1 MGASGKIEF
10 MGASG
15 KIEFMGASG
24 KIEFMGIYT
33 TFSKSGIES
42 KYNFNFLR
50 SVVVPLLLTSY
61 LDNFNID
68 IISGLVG
75 ICFFSIIHAL
85 SFSNSSAVYSGFFS
99 ASIISSAVSYFFSAS
114 NTFFNAFSFSFI
126 GSNFSYLLPRY
137 IDTVYRYHFKKSNIK
152 INFYNLLPR
161 YIEIDRLCRNLD
173 ISNAVSISINL

>member
-1 MGASGKIEF
+1 MV
-10 MGASG
+10 
-15 KIEFMGASG
+15 
-24 KIEFMGIYT
+24 Y
-33 TFSKSGIES
+33 
-42 KYNFNFLR
+42 R
-50 SVVVPLLLTSY
+50 Y

-68 IISGLVG
+68 ITSMVVG
-75 ICFFSIIHAL
+75 ICFFSTIQAL
-85 SFSNSSAVYSGFFS
+85 SFSNSSAVYSD
-99 ASIISSAVSYFFSAS
+99 FFSAS